1 VYGYRATLSLGA
13 QDSPSLPLSTG
24 EGVGCGVKLLVTSL
38 ENDVTGYHHPGDFE
52 DFVRIAL
59 PLLTKSLRC
68 L

>member
-1 VYGYRATLSLGA
+1 
-13 QDSPSLPLSTG
+13 
-24 EGVGCGVKLLVTSL
+24 VKLLVTSL
-38 ENDVTGYHHPGDFE
+38 ENDVTGCHHPGDFE